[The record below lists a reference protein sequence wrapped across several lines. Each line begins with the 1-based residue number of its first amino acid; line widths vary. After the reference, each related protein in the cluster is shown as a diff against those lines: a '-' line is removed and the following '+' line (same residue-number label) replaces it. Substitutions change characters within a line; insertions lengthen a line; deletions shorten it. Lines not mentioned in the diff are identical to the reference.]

1 MRRCLASIAAVA
13 LLLSS
18 VGAAIAG
25 EPTGSATPAPV
36 IEPQPPTDPS
46 PAASSAPATDP
57 SVPAASPS
65 EAVPS
70 VPAVDP
76 EPSADASASAAPSTE
91 RPSAGPSASP
101 VAPPAHVKPVK
112 PTPDGVADPTN
123 RWIVVLKSGT
133 DAVATADRQGR
144 KQGFKSD
151 RLFRNA
157 FRGYA
162 AHMSKAQVQALRKD
176 PSVAAI
182 VADEVIHVEAQTMPT
197 GVARINDRA
206 SKIAVLDG
214 IDQRVDADVAIV
226 DTGIS
231 RVADLNVAGGYN

>member
-1 MRRCLASIAAVA
+1 AMRRCLASIAAVA

-36 IEPQPPTDPS
+36 LEPQPPTDPS
-46 PAASSAPATDP
+46 PSASSAPEVDP
-57 SVPAASPS
+57 SAPAADPPEATPS
-65 EAVPS
+65 A
-70 VPAVDP
+70 PAADP
-76 EPSADASASAAPSTE
+76 EPPTAAPPASAAPSTD

-101 VAPPAHVKPVK
+101 VVPPAHVKPLK

-151 RLFRNA
+151 RLF
-157 FRGYA
+157 
-162 AHMSKAQVQALRKD
+162 
-176 PSVAAI
+176 
-182 VADEVIHVEAQTMPT
+182 
-197 GVARINDRA
+197 
-206 SKIAVLDG
+206 
-214 IDQRVDADVAIV
+214 
-226 DTGIS
+226 
-231 RVADLNVAGGYN
+231 